1 MMFGCWFIVVRCC
14 FVWMFWFSVLGGFG
28 ANFCLGCLIVVWFL
42 VMRIRLGHVAL
53 LCWWVCFSG
62 VCGDGFGF

>member
-1 MMFGCWFIVVRCC
+1 MMFGYWFIVVRCC

-42 VMRIRLGHVAL
+42 VM
-53 LCWWVCFSG
+53 
-62 VCGDGFGF
+62 